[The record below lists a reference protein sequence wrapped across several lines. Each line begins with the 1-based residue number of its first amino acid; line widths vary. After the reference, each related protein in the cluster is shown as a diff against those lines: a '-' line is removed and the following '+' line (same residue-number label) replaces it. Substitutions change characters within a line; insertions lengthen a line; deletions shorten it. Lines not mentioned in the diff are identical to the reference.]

1 MARSTKG
8 HSNKDA
14 DRPPPDRSKEI
25 GEAPMDDDE
34 VVVDGFQRLSVLGLE
49 VMTLDGTGRGRSERR
64 SRLGP
69 IATGER
75 WRWQPSAAPAPS

>member
-14 DRPPPDRSKEI
+14 DRPPDRSKEI

-49 VMTLDGTGRGRSERR
+49 VMTLDGPLRVRSVREQEGEGQRDH
-64 SRLGP
+64 LG
-69 IATGER
+69 
-75 WRWQPSAAPAPS
+75 

>member
-1 MARSTKG
+1 MARSAKG

-25 GEAPMDDDE
+25 GEALIDDDE

-49 VMTLDGTGRGRSERR
+49 VMTLDGPLRVRAVREQE
-64 SRLGP
+64 
-69 IATGER
+69 GEGQR
-75 WRWQPSAAPAPS
+75 DDPA

>member
-8 HSNKDA
+8 HSNKDV

-25 GEAPMDDDE
+25 GEAPADEDE

-49 VMTLDGTGRGRSERR
+49 VMTLDGPVRVRAVREQE
-64 SRLGP
+64 
-69 IATGER
+69 GEGQR
-75 WRWQPSAAPAPS
+75 DDPA